1 MNELMVKLR
10 FLIPTLQRA
19 EKAVAQALLEK
30 PELICLMTLAELA
43 RETDSSDASIIRF
56 CRKMGYSGF
65 SEMKQA
71 FANALND
78 SSIMTVEEIHKEDSV
93 LDNLQKVYK
102 SNMQTLTDTIL
113 LADKEA
119 YEEAVQVLL
128 KAKSIHFFGAGD
140 SAAVCQLFYFKFG
153 RLGIPGSAQQDPV
166 MQLMEASNL
175 GPGDVAVIISYEG
188 KSRTVLNAA
197 KVADERGATIICIT
211 KMSKSPLLRLSDI
224 SLFIAT
230 SDVTVGRDIVARRV
244 AEQMVIDA
252 LYLSVLVRSDNGYE
266 KRLNSASKSFE
277 LNKIRGK
284 GFK

>member
-10 FLIPTLQRA
+10 FLIPTLPRA

-128 KAKSIHFFGAGD
+128 KAKSIHFFGTGD

-188 KSRTVLNAA
+188 KSRIVLNAA

-230 SDVTVGRDIVARRV
+230 SDVTVGKDIVARRV

-252 LYLSVLVRSDNGYE
+252 LYLSVLVRSDKGYE

>member
-10 FLIPTLQRA
+10 FLIPTLPRA

-56 CRKMGYSGF
+56 CREMGYSGF

-128 KAKSIHFFGAGD
+128 KAKSIHFFGTGD

-197 KVADERGATIICIT
+197 KVADERGAAIICIT

-230 SDVTVGRDIVARRV
+230 SDVTVGKDIVARRV

-252 LYLSVLVRSDNGYE
+252 LYLSVLARSDKGYE

>member
-1 MNELMVKLR
+1 MNELIVKLR
-10 FLIPTLQRA
+10 FLIPTLPRA
-19 EKAVAQALLEK
+19 ERGVAQALLEK

-65 SEMKQA
+65 TEMKQA
-71 FANALND
+71 FINALND
-78 SSIMTVEEIHKEDSV
+78 SSIMTVEEIHKEDTV

-113 LADKEA
+113 LADESA
-119 YEEAVQVLL
+119 YEDAVQALL

-140 SAAVCQLFYFKFG
+140 SAAVCQLFYFKFR
-153 RLGIPGSAQQDPV
+153 RLGIPGSAQADAV

-188 KSRTVLNAA
+188 KSRTILN
-197 KVADERGATIICIT
+197 VARVANERGATILCIT

-230 SDVTVGRDIVARRV
+230 SDVTVGKDIVARRV

-252 LYLSVLVRSDNGYE
+252 LYLSVLVRSDKDYG
-266 KRLNSASKSFE
+266 KQLNRTSKSFE

>member
-1 MNELMVKLR
+1 
-10 FLIPTLQRA
+10 
-19 EKAVAQALLEK
+19 
-30 PELICLMTLAELA
+30 
-43 RETDSSDASIIRF
+43 
-56 CRKMGYSGF
+56 
-65 SEMKQA
+65 MKQA

-113 LADKEA
+113 LADQEA

-128 KAKSIHFFGAGD
+128 KAKSIHFFGTGD

-230 SDVTVGRDIVARRV
+230 SDVTVGKDIVARRV

-252 LYLSVLVRSDNGYE
+252 LYLSVLVRSDKGYE

>member
-10 FLIPTLQRA
+10 FLIPTLPRA

>member
-10 FLIPTLQRA
+10 FLIPTLPRA

-113 LADKEA
+113 LADQEA

-211 KMSKSPLLRLSDI
+211 KMSKSPLLRLADI

-230 SDVTVGRDIVARRV
+230 SDVTVGKDIVARRV

-252 LYLSVLVRSDNGYE
+252 LYLSVLVRSDKGYE

>member
-1 MNELMVKLR
+1 
-10 FLIPTLQRA
+10 
-19 EKAVAQALLEK
+19 
-30 PELICLMTLAELA
+30 
-43 RETDSSDASIIRF
+43 
-56 CRKMGYSGF
+56 
-65 SEMKQA
+65 
-71 FANALND
+71 
-78 SSIMTVEEIHKEDSV
+78 
-93 LDNLQKVYK
+93 
-102 SNMQTLTDTIL
+102 
-113 LADKEA
+113 
-119 YEEAVQVLL
+119 
-128 KAKSIHFFGAGD
+128 
-140 SAAVCQLFYFKFG
+140 
-153 RLGIPGSAQQDPV
+153 

-230 SDVTVGRDIVARRV
+230 SDVTVGKDIVARRV

-252 LYLSVLVRSDNGYE
+252 LYLSVLVRSDKGYE

>member
-1 MNELMVKLR
+1 MNELIVKLR
-10 FLIPTLQRA
+10 FLIPTLPRA

-153 RLGIPGSAQQDPV
+153 RLGIPGFAQQDPV

>member
-10 FLIPTLQRA
+10 FLIPTLPRA

-128 KAKSIHFFGAGD
+128 KAKSIHFFGTGD

-230 SDVTVGRDIVARRV
+230 SDVTVGKDIVARRV
-244 AEQMVIDA
+244 VEQMVIDA
-252 LYLSVLVRSDNGYE
+252 LYLSVLVRSDKGYE

>member
-10 FLIPTLQRA
+10 FLIPTLPRA

-188 KSRTVLNAA
+188 KSHTVLNAA

>member
-1 MNELMVKLR
+1 
-10 FLIPTLQRA
+10 
-19 EKAVAQALLEK
+19 
-30 PELICLMTLAELA
+30 MTLAELA

-128 KAKSIHFFGAGD
+128 KAKSIHFFGTGD

-230 SDVTVGRDIVARRV
+230 SDVTVGKDIVARRV

-252 LYLSVLVRSDNGYE
+252 LYLSVLVRSDKGYE

>member
-10 FLIPTLQRA
+10 FLIPTLPRA

-197 KVADERGATIICIT
+197 KVADERVATIICIT

>member
-10 FLIPTLQRA
+10 FLIPTLPRA

-119 YEEAVQVLL
+119 YEEAVKVLL
-128 KAKSIHFFGAGD
+128 KAKSIHFFGTGD

-230 SDVTVGRDIVARRV
+230 SDVTVGKDIVARRV

-252 LYLSVLVRSDNGYE
+252 LYLSVLVRSDKGYE

-277 LNKIRGK
+277 LNKIGGK

>member
-10 FLIPTLQRA
+10 FLIPTLPRA

-119 YEEAVQVLL
+119 YEDKINSFLWDRRFCSGMPVVL
-128 KAKSIHFFGAGD
+128 F
-140 SAAVCQLFYFKFG
+140 
-153 RLGIPGSAQQDPV
+153 
-166 MQLMEASNL
+166 
-175 GPGDVAVIISYEG
+175 
-188 KSRTVLNAA
+188 
-197 KVADERGATIICIT
+197 
-211 KMSKSPLLRLSDI
+211 
-224 SLFIAT
+224 
-230 SDVTVGRDIVARRV
+230 
-244 AEQMVIDA
+244 
-252 LYLSVLVRSDNGYE
+252 
-266 KRLNSASKSFE
+266 
-277 LNKIRGK
+277 
-284 GFK
+284 

>member
-1 MNELMVKLR
+1 
-10 FLIPTLQRA
+10 
-19 EKAVAQALLEK
+19 
-30 PELICLMTLAELA
+30 
-43 RETDSSDASIIRF
+43 
-56 CRKMGYSGF
+56 
-65 SEMKQA
+65 
-71 FANALND
+71 
-78 SSIMTVEEIHKEDSV
+78 
-93 LDNLQKVYK
+93 
-102 SNMQTLTDTIL
+102 MQTLTDTIL
-113 LADKEA
+113 LADQEA

-128 KAKSIHFFGAGD
+128 KAKSIHFFGTGD

-230 SDVTVGRDIVARRV
+230 SDVTVGKDIVARRV

-252 LYLSVLVRSDNGYE
+252 LYLSVLVRSDKGYE

>member
-10 FLIPTLQRA
+10 FLIPTLPRA

-113 LADKEA
+113 LADQEA

-230 SDVTVGRDIVARRV
+230 SDVTVGKDIVARRV

-252 LYLSVLVRSDNGYE
+252 LYLSVLVRSDKGYE

>member
-1 MNELMVKLR
+1 MNELIVKLR
-10 FLIPTLQRA
+10 FLIPTLPRA

-224 SLFIAT
+224 SLFIST
-230 SDVTVGRDIVARRV
+230 SDVTVGKDIVARRV

-252 LYLSVLVRSDNGYE
+252 LYLSVLVRSDKGYE

>member
-1 MNELMVKLR
+1 
-10 FLIPTLQRA
+10 
-19 EKAVAQALLEK
+19 
-30 PELICLMTLAELA
+30 
-43 RETDSSDASIIRF
+43 
-56 CRKMGYSGF
+56 
-65 SEMKQA
+65 
-71 FANALND
+71 
-78 SSIMTVEEIHKEDSV
+78 
-93 LDNLQKVYK
+93 
-102 SNMQTLTDTIL
+102 
-113 LADKEA
+113 
-119 YEEAVQVLL
+119 
-128 KAKSIHFFGAGD
+128 
-140 SAAVCQLFYFKFG
+140 
-153 RLGIPGSAQQDPV
+153 

>member
-10 FLIPTLQRA
+10 FLIPTLPRA

-102 SNMQTLTDTIL
+102 SNMQTLTDIIL

-128 KAKSIHFFGAGD
+128 KAKSIHFFGTGD

-230 SDVTVGRDIVARRV
+230 SDVTVGKDIVARRV

-252 LYLSVLVRSDNGYE
+252 LYLSVLVRSDKGYE

>member
-10 FLIPTLQRA
+10 FLIPTLPRA

-230 SDVTVGRDIVARRV
+230 SDVTVGKDIVARRV

-252 LYLSVLVRSDNGYE
+252 LYLSVLVRSDKGYE

>member
-1 MNELMVKLR
+1 MNELIVKLR
-10 FLIPTLQRA
+10 FLIPTLPRA

-30 PELICLMTLAELA
+30 PELICLMTLAELS

-113 LADKEA
+113 LADEEA
-119 YEEAVQVLL
+119 YEEAVKALL
-128 KAKSIHFFGAGD
+128 KAKSIHFFGTGD
-140 SAAVCQLFYFKFG
+140 SAAVCQLFYFKFC

-224 SLFIAT
+224 NLFIAT

-252 LYLSVLVRSDNGYE
+252 LYLSVLVRSDKDYE
-266 KRLNSASKSFE
+266 KQLNSISKSFE